1 MKKRKYFSLT
11 MCLLLTSLFSCKNKE
26 ENISLPDGKENRIS
40 IMINYDYG
48 MHIENKLTLLFDSYF
63 PYFNIKDYGIDKV
76 VGGDVLEITIKEDF
90 YCEESYPGVC
100 HIKKGNI
107 VDVTL
112 YKGLVIEF
120 KIENIE
126 GRKLLVD
133 QSNRPT
139 IYENISIIDKD
150 ESFHSIEYYDEGTV
164 VYGINPATFNSLN
177 CVCFYSY
184 NPYLE

>member
-1 MKKRKYFSLT
+1 MKEKLD
-11 MCLLLTSLFSCKNKE
+11 
-26 ENISLPDGKENRIS
+26 IPDIS
-40 IMINYDYG
+40 I
-48 MHIENKLTLLFDSYF
+48 LFDDNYNWRQKNEILNGLAHGVDITQYCDETF
-63 PYFNIKDYGIDKV
+63 DDKQMSCIRQ
-76 VGGDVLEITIKEDF
+76 GLING
-90 YCEESYPGVC
+90 
-100 HIKKGNI
+100 

-120 KIENIE
+120 KIENKE